1 MGTDAT
7 QVVIFDCDGVLFD
20 SKEANIAFYN
30 EILAQFDL
38 PPMTQEEVEYVHV
51 STAEGAL
58 RYLLTRR
65 DPNVLEEIL
74 AHRPRVDYT
83 PFIRLMHMEP
93 HLKELLGSLPP
104 QVKRAVSTNRAT
116 TITDV
121 LRIHGLEDE
130 FDLVISSLDVKNP
143 KPHPESVLK
152 ILHHFAISPT
162 EALFIGDS
170 VVDQES
176 AQGARVPFVAYK
188 NTTLQ
193 ADYYIDDL
201 LAIKD
206 IINLKPEAE

>member
-1 MGTDAT
+1 MEKDAT
-7 QVVIFDCDGVLFD
+7 QVIIFDCDGVLFD

-30 EILAQFDL
+30 HILAQFHL

-65 DPNVLEEIL
+65 DPHILEEIL

-104 QVKRAVSTNRAT
+104 QIKRAVSTNRAT
-116 TITDV
+116 TINDV

-152 ILHHFAISPT
+152 ILNHFSLSPT
-162 EALFIGDS
+162 EALFVGDS
-170 VVDQES
+170 AVDQES

-188 NTTLQ
+188 NNALQ
-193 ADYYIDDL
+193 AEYYIDDL
-201 LAIKD
+201 LAVKD
-206 IINLKPEAE
+206 IVTRETEE

>member
-1 MGTDAT
+1 MAKGAT
-7 QVVIFDCDGVLFD
+7 QVLIFDCDGVLFD

-30 EILAQFDL
+30 EILAQFNL
-38 PPMTQEEVEYVHV
+38 PPMTQEEVGYVHV

-58 RYLLTRR
+58 RHLFARR
-65 DPNVLEEIL
+65 APDVLEEIL

-93 HLKELLGSLPP
+93 HLKELLASLPP
-104 QVKRAVSTNRAT
+104 QVKRAVSTNRAN

-130 FDLVISSLDVKNP
+130 FDLVVSSLDVKNP

-188 NTTLQ
+188 NSALQ

-201 LAIKD
+201 WAVKD
-206 IINLKPEAE
+206 IITQKPEAE

>member
-1 MGTDAT
+1 MGMDAT

-30 EILAQFDL
+30 HILAQLNL
-38 PPMTQEEVEYVHV
+38 PLMTQEEIEYVHV
-51 STAEGAL
+51 STAKGAL
-58 RYLLTRR
+58 HYLLSNR
-65 DPNVLEEIL
+65 DPHVLEELL
-74 AHRPRVDYT
+74 AHRPHVDYT

-104 QVKRAVSTNRAT
+104 QIKRAVSTNRAT

-152 ILHHFAISPT
+152 ILHRFSLSPT
-162 EALFIGDS
+162 EALFVGDS
-170 VVDQES
+170 VVDQEA
-176 AQGARVPFVAYK
+176 AQGARVPFVSYK
-188 NTTLQ
+188 NSALQ

-201 LAIKD
+201 LMIKD
-206 IINLKPEAE
+206 IIIHNTEE

>member
-1 MGTDAT
+1 MATDAT

-20 SKEANIAFYN
+20 SKEANVSFYN
-30 EILAQFDL
+30 AILAQFNL
-38 PPMTQEEVEYVHV
+38 SPMSQEEVEYVHV

-58 RYLLTRR
+58 RYLLARR
-65 DPNVLEEIL
+65 DSHVLEEIL
-74 AHRPRVDYT
+74 SHRPNVDYT
-83 PFIRLMHMEP
+83 PFIHLMHMEP
-93 HLKELLGSLPP
+93 HLQELLGSLPP
-104 QVKRAVSTNRAT
+104 QIKRAVSTNRAT
-116 TITDV
+116 TISDV

-152 ILHHFAISPT
+152 ILHHFSLSPT

-170 VVDQES
+170 IADQES

-188 NTTLQ
+188 NSALQ

-201 LAIKD
+201 LAVKD
-206 IINLKPEAE
+206 IITRKPEAE

>member
-1 MGTDAT
+1 MGRDAT
-7 QVVIFDCDGVLFD
+7 QVVIFDCDGVMFD

-30 EILAQFDL
+30 AILAQYHL

-58 RYLLTRR
+58 RHLLARR
-65 DPNVLEEIL
+65 DPDVLKEIL
-74 AHRPRVDYT
+74 AHRPHVDYT

-93 HLKELLGSLPP
+93 HLKELLESLPP
-104 QVKRAVSTNRAT
+104 QIKRAVSTNRAN

-130 FDLVISSLDVKNP
+130 FDLVVSSLDVKNP
-143 KPHPESVLK
+143 KPHPESVFK

-162 EALFIGDS
+162 EALFVGDS

-176 AQGARVPFVAYK
+176 AQGAQVPFVAYK
-188 NTTLQ
+188 SSALQ

-201 LAIKD
+201 LAVKD
-206 IINLKPEAE
+206 IIIQKPEAE

>member
-1 MGTDAT
+1 METDAT
-7 QVVIFDCDGVLFD
+7 QVIIFDCDGVLFD
-20 SKEANIAFYN
+20 SKDANIAFYN
-30 EILAQFDL
+30 QILSQFHL

-51 STAEGAL
+51 STAEKAL

-65 DPNVLEEIL
+65 DPHVLEEVIT
-74 AHRPRVDYT
+74 HHPRIDYT

-93 HLKELLGSLPP
+93 NLQELLGSLPK
-104 QVKRAVSTNRAT
+104 QIKRTISTNRAY

-152 ILHHFAISPT
+152 ILHHYSCSPA

-170 VVDQES
+170 AVDQES

-188 NTTLQ
+188 NSALQ
-193 ADYYIDDL
+193 AEYYIDDL
-201 LAIKD
+201 LAINE
-206 IINLKPEAE
+206 IINPKTKE

>member
-1 MGTDAT
+1 MATDAT

-30 EILAQFDL
+30 AILSQFNL
-38 PPMTQEEVEYVHV
+38 PPMSQEEVEYVHV

-58 RYLLTRR
+58 RYLLTKR
-65 DPNVLEEIL
+65 DSHVLEEIL
-74 AHRPRVDYT
+74 THKPRVDYT
-83 PFIRLMHMEP
+83 PFIHLMHMEP
-93 HLKELLGSLPP
+93 HLKKLLGSLPP
-104 QVKRAVSTNRAT
+104 QIKRAVSTNRAT

-152 ILHHFAISPT
+152 ILHHFSVSHA

-188 NTTLQ
+188 NSALQ

-206 IINLKPEAE
+206 IIT

>member
-1 MGTDAT
+1 MATDAT

-30 EILAQFDL
+30 AILSQFNL
-38 PPMTQEEVEYVHV
+38 PPMSQEEVEYVHV

-58 RYLLTRR
+58 RYLLTKR
-65 DPNVLEEIL
+65 DSHVLEEIL
-74 AHRPRVDYT
+74 THKPRVDYT
-83 PFIRLMHMEP
+83 PFIHLMHMEP
-93 HLKELLGSLPP
+93 HLKKLLGSLPP
-104 QVKRAVSTNRAT
+104 QIKRAVSTNRAT

-152 ILHHFAISPT
+152 ILHHFSVSPA

-188 NTTLQ
+188 NSALQ

-206 IINLKPEAE
+206 IIT